1 MRLVTRYKY
10 YSHQIKQMSTSTKT
24 DVTNDSASNS
34 GQKENR
40 TETDKVKDEKETI
53 KVKESKF
60 YELVDWLEKW
70 GYKVIDRT
78 KENKIDEIEFQAEIY
93 PLLPYSSGLN
103 TPLFLEFQ
111 NDLDDGF
118 IIRTT
123 FNLDKEIESHL
134 KNQKNTAREIALT
147 YIEIEHLVLPLR
159 VSMINSHPS
168 INLYR
173 VVFYNGL
180 KKQFFYDCII
190 DLVNSMTLVIGKWDS
205 KYYDVKPKSA
215 TDQPDDKK

>member
-1 MRLVTRYKY
+1 V
-10 YSHQIKQMSTSTKT
+10 STSTKP
-24 DVTNDSASNS
+24 DFTNNS
-34 GQKENR
+34 TLNNGQKENPI
-40 TETDKVKDEKETI
+40 EKDKVKDEKELV

-78 KENKIDEIEFQAEIY
+78 EESKIEGIEFQAEVY

-123 FNLDKEIESHL
+123 FNLDKDIESHL
-134 KNQKNTAREIALT
+134 KNQKNMARQIALT
-147 YIEIEHLVLPLR
+147 HIEIEQLVLPLKI
-159 VSMINSHPS
+159 SMIKSHPF
-168 INLYR
+168 IYLYK
-173 VVFYNGL
+173 VVFYNDL
-180 KKQFFYDCII
+180 KRQFLYDCVI
-190 DLVNSMTLVIGKWDS
+190 DLVNSMSLVIGKGMQN
-205 KYYDVKPKSA
+205 
-215 TDQPDDKK
+215 TMM